1 MAVVVVLVVLV
12 VSNNNWPLETRLPEV
27 GMRQEDGPDNRT
39 LFSLAGA
46 APARRTQRAVR
57 VLDAIM
63 DAIGYF
69 VACEREI
76 APGFVRRVRER
87 EALTSFC
94 LSLVSRFT
102 SPPF

>member
-1 MAVVVVLVVLV
+1 MAVVVVLVV

-46 APARRTQRAVR
+46 APARRTQRTVR

-76 APGFVRRVRER
+76 APGFVEAGERWRER
-87 EALTSFC
+87 PSRPFV
-94 LSLVSRFT
+94 SLVSRFT